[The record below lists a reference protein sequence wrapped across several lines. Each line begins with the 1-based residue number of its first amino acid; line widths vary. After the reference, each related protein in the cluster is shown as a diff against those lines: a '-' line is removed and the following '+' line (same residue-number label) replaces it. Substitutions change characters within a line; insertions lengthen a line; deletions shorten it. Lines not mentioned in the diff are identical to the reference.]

1 MDNFSGHK
9 TEELLKF
16 YLTNKI
22 NALFN
27 VQYVSHFNAI
37 ELCFRALKRMTYNKL
52 YNNNE
57 EIKSD
62 VINFLEKDELK
73 NNSF

>member
-1 MDNFSGHK
+1 MHC
-9 TEELLKF
+9 LM
-16 YLTNKI
+16 
-22 NALFN
+22 FN
-27 VQYVSHFNAI
+27 MYHFNAI